1 MRFPALVA
9 SLTLLIAAANGTTL
23 RAVSA
28 VPISP
33 LPGTVAV
40 CPDTPLRLRFPSPP
54 QLGAAGKVSVYEQAT
69 GKLVAA
75 VDVAEPIATQ
85 PIGGIPGFRY
95 RPVAIAGNEVRIALP
110 NQSLARNTTYA
121 VAVDAGA
128 FRVGDQPSAAVPRA
142 AWTFTT
148 KATTPAP
155 DAVLLTV
162 ADDGSGDF
170 CTLQGALDFIPPGN
184 RLPRTLLVRRGTY
197 LEIVAFAEKH
207 NLTIRGEAR
216 TGCVIAYANNARFNP
231 SSNPYAH
238 GQSPADAGS
247 SAPGAPAAAT
257 AATPRRKSVY
267 HRGVFLAERA
277 EGLTLTNFTVRN
289 LTPPGGSQAEAII
302 LDGTVH
308 ARAIVANVD
317 LFSYQDTLQI
327 NGQAYVTGC
336 NVTGDVDF
344 LWGTGPCFFAGCTF
358 RELRSGAYYS
368 QVRNPATNHGF
379 VFHACRFEGAPG
391 VTGAYLARI
400 EPDRFPHSEVVL
412 LDCTVGD
419 SVAPVGWQLQGTSAV
434 TSAHS
439 AELHFWESGSRNFQ
453 GKPIASA
460 TRLATS
466 RQLARPRDAELIDA
480 YSHPSFV
487 LGDEWSPVP

>member
-1 MRFPALVA
+1 
-9 SLTLLIAAANGTTL
+9 
-23 RAVSA
+23 
-28 VPISP
+28 
-33 LPGTVAV
+33 
-40 CPDTPLRLRFPSPP
+40 
-54 QLGAAGKVSVYEQAT
+54 VYEQAT

-85 PIGGIPGFRY
+85 SIGGIPGFHY
-95 RPVAIAGNEVRIALP
+95 RPVSIAGNEVRIALP
-110 NQSLARNTTYA
+110 NQSLARNTAYA
-121 VAVDAGA
+121 VAVDAGT
-128 FRVGDQPSAAVPRA
+128 FRVGDQPSAAIPRA

-148 KATTPAP
+148 KAATPAP
-155 DAVLLTV
+155 DAGLLTV

-184 RLPRTLLVRRGTY
+184 RRPRTLLVRRGTY

-216 TGCVIAYANNARFNP
+216 TACVIAYANNARFNP
-231 SSNPYAH
+231 SSNPYAN
-238 GQSPADAGS
+238 GQSPADTGN
-247 SAPGAPAAAT
+247 SAPGAPAAAA
-257 AATPRRKSVY
+257 AATPRRRSVY

-277 EGLTLTNFTVRN
+277 ESLTLTHLTFRN

-308 ARAIVANVD
+308 ARAIVADVD

-336 NVTGDVDF
+336 HVTGDVDF
-344 LWGTGPCFFAGCTF
+344 LWGTGPCFFEGCTF

-412 LDCTVGD
+412 LDCVLGD
-419 SVAPVGWQLQGTSAV
+419 SVGAVAWQLQGQPAV
-434 TSAHS
+434 TAAHS
-439 AELHFWESGSRNFQ
+439 SELHFWESGSRTIQ

-460 TRLATS
+460 ARLPTS
-466 RQLARPRDAELIDA
+466 RQLTPAHDAATIAHYTEPA
-480 YSHPSFV
+480 FV
-487 LGDEWSPVP
+487 LGGAWTPTP